1 MDKIKGITDMIL
13 ELPGDD
19 MGGADDNMMVVQ
31 DFFDAVIND
40 SGVSRQLKALAKEA
54 QVAFDA
60 ICAGYEDEEAGED
73 MEEMDEGVGSKKKA
87 NPWSL
92 DSRVYRTV
100 KM

>member
-1 MDKIKGITDMIL
+1 MKGISDMIL

-19 MGGADDNMMVVQ
+19 MGGTDENVMVVQ

-40 SGVSRQLKALAKEA
+40 STVNRQLKALAKEA

-60 ICAGYEDEEAGED
+60 ICAGYEDEEAGKD
-73 MEEMDEGVGSKKKA
+73 MEEMDEEVGSKKKA

>member
-1 MDKIKGITDMIL
+1 MKGISDMIL

-19 MGGADDNMMVVQ
+19 MGGTDENVMVVQ

-40 SGVSRQLKALAKEA
+40 STVNRQLKALAKEA

-60 ICAGYEDEEAGED
+60 ICAGYKDEEAGED
-73 MEEMDEGVGSKKKA
+73 MEEMDEEVGSKKKV

>member
-1 MDKIKGITDMIL
+1 MDKMKGISDMIL
-13 ELPGDD
+13 ELPADD
-19 MGGADDNMMVVQ
+19 MGGTDENVMVVQ

-40 SGVSRQLKALAKEA
+40 STVNRQLKALAKEA

-60 ICAGYEDEEAGED
+60 ICAGYKDEEAGED
-73 MEEMDEGVGSKKKA
+73 MEEEVGSKKKV